1 MLLRPRAALGRRQGL
16 RPTSHFQ
23 GTLGAHVER
32 GSGRSETPPTAILQ
46 DTHSVEGE
54 YYEVR
59 PNAAREMK
67 TARKVQGACVS
78 VPYRRRHPRSSITG
92 FLIVDCQYLGE

>member
-46 DTHSVEGE
+46 DTHSLEGVFS
-54 YYEVR
+54 EVHMQDL
-59 PNAAREMK
+59 A
-67 TARKVQGACVS
+67 
-78 VPYRRRHPRSSITG
+78 
-92 FLIVDCQYLGE
+92 

>member
-1 MLLRPRAALGRRQGL
+1 MLLRPRAAVGRRQGL

-54 YYEVR
+54 YYEVHIQR
-59 PNAAREMK
+59 PGYLQR
-67 TARKVQGACVS
+67 CCS
-78 VPYRRRHPRSSITG
+78 HPDKQSRG
-92 FLIVDCQYLGE
+92 YVRWELHLRYG

>member
-54 YYEVR
+54 FSEVR
-59 PNAAREMK
+59 MQDAA
-67 TARKVQGACVS
+67 
-78 VPYRRRHPRSSITG
+78 
-92 FLIVDCQYLGE
+92 